1 MKSSLLLSKKK
12 IFSFIA
18 FIILLFFTFHS
29 QNFRLDASSDTL
41 ILQNDKNFKYFNYYN
56 NIFPTKNFLVLAI
69 KSEKIIDIDY
79 INQIKIIKNKL
90 EKIEGIESIFS
101 ITDAPILLL
110 NDLKLSDL
118 GNKEIQ
124 TLGNSQI
131 DINKALNE
139 LSKSPIFHNQIINTD
154 KTVSSIIIYLKK
166 NDNFLKIKKQKEH
179 YSKLNSQEDITN
191 YNNLEKKYLE
201 LKIKNTKNRNNL
213 IRKIRD
219 TLINENI
226 SYQYFLGGIDMIA
239 DDTLSFIKND
249 IIIFSFSVSIFIF
262 IVLFLIFRSI
272 KWVLI
277 PIISTAY
284 SIICMTGLMGFLNWE
299 VTAISSNFISLML
312 ILSISMSIHIINNY
326 RLHFDQKNS
335 TKTLNTTLKK
345 MFWPCF
351 YTALTTIVAF
361 GSLIFSDIKPVID
374 FGKIMILGLVVILVT
389 SFTILPLLI
398 YIFPKIDIKKNF
410 QFSILPFF
418 FNISVNHNMK
428 IYAVNLIIFSFSILG
443 ISKLNV
449 ENSFINYFKQ
459 DTEIYKGMRLIDQE
473 LGGTTPLDIIVKFNE
488 ENNSSF
494 NENISSNDDIELEIE
509 EGLDLS
515 SDLLIDNSSLST
527 WFTEDKILTIKSIH
541 KYLDEQK
548 EIGKVQSLFSL
559 IDMAEQINKKP
570 LSLFEL
576 SVLYNEIP
584 ENYKKELI
592 SPYLSVENNMTKI
605 SARIKDSEDIKRGEL
620 INNILNHVNKEYES
634 IEEVH
639 VNGLIVLYNDMLQS
653 LFSSQIKSFGIVLIA
668 IFTMFLIL
676 FRSVKLSIIG
686 IIPNIFASSFILGF
700 IGLLGIP
707 LDIMTI
713 TIAAITIGIAVD
725 NTIHYLYK
733 ARNNIYNKN
742 MRINDSLENSHRT
755 VGQAVL
761 TTSLTIAFG
770 FSVLCLSN
778 FVPTILFG
786 LFTAIAM
793 LIAMLGVLI
802 TLPAGL
808 IKIKL

>member
-1 MKSSLLLSKKK
+1 MKSLPALSKKK
-12 IFSFIA
+12 IFTFTA
-18 FIILLFFTFHS
+18 FIILLFFAFHS

-56 NIFPTKNFLVLAI
+56 NIFPTKNFLVLAV
-69 KSEKIIDIDY
+69 KSEKKIDSDY
-79 INQIKIIKNKL
+79 IDQIKIIKNKL
-90 EKIEGIESIFS
+90 EKIDGIDSIFS
-101 ITDAPILLL
+101 ITDAPLLL
-110 NDLKLSDL
+110 LTNLKLSDL

-124 TLGNSQI
+124 TLDNSQI
-131 DINKALNE
+131 DINEALNE
-139 LSKSPIFHNQIINTD
+139 LSRNPIFKDQIINTE
-154 KTVSSIIIYLKK
+154 KTVSSLIIYLKK
-166 NDNFLKIKKQKEH
+166 DDNFFKIKKQKER
-179 YSKLNSQEDITN
+179 YSKLNTQEDITI
-191 YNNLEKKYLE
+191 YNNLKKKYHQ
-201 LKIKNTKNRNNL
+201 LKIKNTKKRNNL
-213 IRKIRD
+213 IRKIRE

-226 SYQYFLGGIDMIA
+226 SYKYFLGGIDMIA

-249 IIIFSFSVSIFIF
+249 IIIFSISVSIFIF

-335 TKTLNTTLKK
+335 AITLNKTLKK

-374 FGKIMILGLVVILVT
+374 FGKIMILGLVVIFFT

-398 YIFPKIDIKKNF
+398 SIFPKIDMKKNF
-410 QFSILPFF
+410 QFSILPLF
-418 FNISVNHNMK
+418 FNISVNHNIK
-428 IYAVNLIIFSFSILG
+428 IYVVNLIIFSFSIIG

-473 LGGTTPLDIIVKFNE
+473 LGGTTPLDIIIKFNE
-488 ENNSSF
+488 GEIFPLNENN
-494 NENISSNDDIELEIE
+494 SSNDDIELEIE
-509 EGLDLS
+509 EDLDLS
-515 SDLLIDNSSLST
+515 SDLLIDNSSSST
-527 WFTEDKILTIKSIH
+527 WFTEDKIFTIKSIH

-548 EIGKVQSLFSL
+548 EIGKVQSIFSL

-592 SPYLSVENNMTKI
+592 SPYLSVDDNMTKI
-605 SARIKDSEDIKRGEL
+605 NARIKDSEDIKREGL
-620 INNILNHVNKEYES
+620 INNIQNHVNKEYES

-668 IFTMFLIL
+668 IFAMFLIL

-733 ARNNIYNKN
+733 ARNNIYDKK
-742 MRINDSLENSHRT
+742 MKIDESLENSHRT